1 MHLQFWDKG
10 GQMVQ
15 RDQTSTRTM
24 GMFSECWRNVWW
36 LHQACTEH
44 CPTGVVKVGQCCMYV
59 GVQWNTQSIWSGLK
73 VTSFGEKFLFLPVS
87 PTANTWNNT
96 WDLLDTILDKLV
108 WFIEIQR
115 FLATLYLDLKWS
127 CKYNECFP
135 WRKWFSAVVGQFTWS
150 LQVLRTFFFTAN
162 PSFSVSGNEEMVTD
176 SWPVHR
182 EICCPSIN
190 NQSFSQ
196 RLVFMPI
203 IYSLCH
209 QYSLLVWVW

>member
-1 MHLQFWDKG
+1 MHLQCWDKG

-36 LHQACTEH
+36 LHQTCTEH
-44 CPTGVVKVGQCCMYV
+44 CPTGVVKVRQCCMYV

-73 VTSFGEKFLFLPVS
+73 VTSFGEKFIFLPVS

-135 WRKWFSAVVGQFTWS
+135 FSAVVGQFTWS
-150 LQVLRTFFFTAN
+150 LQVLRTFFLLQTLL
-162 PSFSVSGNEEMVTD
+162 
-176 SWPVHR
+176 
-182 EICCPSIN
+182 
-190 NQSFSQ
+190 SQ
-196 RLVFMPI
+196 YQAMKKWSLIVGQCIVKFAAPLLI
-203 IYSLCH
+203 IRAFPRD
-209 QYSLLVWVW
+209 